1 MTESY
6 TEPKCK
12 PAIDAARLAAAMDQ
26 LPVGI
31 TIIDPAGIM
40 LYYNAHSA
48 RYVDRRPEYI
58 GRDIRDCHME
68 DASIKKIEGFLK
80 LLAAG
85 SKEEVRYEA
94 ERGGVRLA
102 VTVAPFEFEGELIGF
117 IQSFIVQES

>member
-1 MTESY
+1 M
-6 TEPKCK
+6 EPKTK
-12 PAIDAARLAAAMDQ
+12 PAIDASRLVAALDH

-40 LYYNAHSA
+40 LYYNAYSA

-85 SKEEVRYEA
+85 SKEEVHYEA

-102 VTVAPFEFEGELIGF
+102 VTVAPFEYEGELIGF
-117 IQSFIVQES
+117 IQSFIVKGS